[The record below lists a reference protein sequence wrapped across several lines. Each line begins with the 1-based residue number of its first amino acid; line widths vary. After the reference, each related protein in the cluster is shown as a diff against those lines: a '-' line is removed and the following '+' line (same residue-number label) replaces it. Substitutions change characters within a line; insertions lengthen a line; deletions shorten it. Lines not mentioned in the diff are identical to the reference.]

1 MMDEAKTAGTE
12 SASPTGAGG
21 AGNATAAAETAERPP
36 TIPADEMTRLSTE
49 IVAALK
55 TIYDPEIP
63 ADLYELGLIY
73 KASIDDDRMVTIE
86 MTLTSPRPDEPMICD
101 FYLDPRI
108 TPACSPH
115 RYKPDG
121 EAVVARIYVWK
132 GRARLRMFRG
142 TEPTNRRDEASAGH
156 ATESLGAQITQ
167 PRAHV
172 RALTDE
178 AGYDFCGN
186 WQQI

>member
-73 KASIDDDRMVTIE
+73 KVGIDDDRTVMIE
-86 MTLTSPRPDEPMICD
+86 MTLTSPNCPSAAELPGQVENAVASVSGVHKAKVNIVW
-101 FYLDPRI
+101 DP
-108 TPACSPH
+108 PWDAS
-115 RYKPDG
+115 
-121 EAVVARIYVWK
+121 
-132 GRARLRMFRG
+132 RMS
-142 TEPTNRRDEASAGH
+142 DEAR
-156 ATESLGAQITQ
+156 TVL
-167 PRAHV
+167 
-172 RALTDE
+172 DM
-178 AGYDFCGN
+178 
-186 WQQI
+186 W